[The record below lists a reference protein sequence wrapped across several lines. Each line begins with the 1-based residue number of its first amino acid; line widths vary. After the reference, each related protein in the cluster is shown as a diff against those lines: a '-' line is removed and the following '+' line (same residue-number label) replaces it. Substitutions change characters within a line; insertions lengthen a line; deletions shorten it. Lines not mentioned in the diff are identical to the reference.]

1 MRRSSFAISCA
12 SALLASSAASAAPPD
27 LAQQAEAYLAKA
39 YPADGPGA
47 AAIITENGK
56 TIFVGGRGLAD
67 VEGKK
72 PIVPGTVFRLGSITK
87 QFSAAAVLRL
97 VEQGKLSLD
106 DPLSKFIPGYPAP
119 GGAATVRQLLNHTS
133 GIMDYTEIPGWMA
146 EANTNKP
153 YTTDQLVAV
162 FKDMPSPFK
171 PGEKWQYDNSG
182 YVLLSAVIEK
192 VTGKPWDEAVA
203 ELVTSPLHLEQIRSG
218 VAEADIPAMA
228 KGYSVKEGK
237 VVPALKIHM
246 SVPSGAGALV
256 GTVGEMA
263 DWANALH
270 QGRLLNAASY
280 AAMIAPTKTADGKTA
295 PYGFGLG
302 MNDVRGH
309 PVIGHN
315 GGIFGFSTESIYF
328 PNEKMFVAVFANS
341 DEPQV
346 RPGIAA
352 HKLAAMMVGDPYPEF
367 TAQPVDMKA
376 IEPLLGVY
384 AFDDI
389 ERTFFARDGKLYTQR
404 AGGGEVEAFPAGGG
418 KYFYGPES
426 LSWFEVTR
434 SAAGTPQ
441 INFHAEGANKPS
453 MALRKG
459 PVPPVAPA
467 FAVPSATL
475 DSYAGRYDSAVGPFV
490 IAREGEKLSVKLRE
504 QAPRALKAVSLT
516 EFEVAGVGAKLR
528 FNSTGGKVT
537 SLTLFQDGH
546 ELEAKRAD

>member
-12 SALLASSAASAAPPD
+12 AALMASTAAGAAPPD
-27 LAQQAEAYLAKA
+27 LAKQAEAYLAKA

-72 PIVPGTVFRLGSITK
+72 PIVPDTVFRLGSITK
-87 QFSAAAVLRL
+87 QFTAAAILRL

-106 DPLSKFIPGYPAP
+106 DPLSKFISGYPAP

-133 GIMDYTEIPGWMA
+133 GIMDYTEIPGFMA
-146 EANTNKP
+146 EANTNKA
-153 YTTDQLVAV
+153 YTTEQLVAL
-162 FKDMPSPFK
+162 FKDLPGPFK

-182 YVLLSAVIEK
+182 YVLLSAVLEN
-192 VTGKPWDEAVA
+192 VTGKPWDEAVT
-203 ELVTSPLHLEQIRSG
+203 ELVTSPLDLELTRSG
-218 VAEADIPAMA
+218 VAEPSIAAMA
-228 KGYSVKEGK
+228 KGYSVKDGK

-256 GTVGEMA
+256 GTVGDMA
-263 DWANALH
+263 DWAEALH
-270 QGRLLNAASY
+270 NGRLLNAASY

-295 PYGFGLG
+295 PYGFGIG
-302 MNDVRGH
+302 FNDVRGQ
-309 PVIGHN
+309 PAIGHN
-315 GGIFGFSTESIYF
+315 GGIFGFSTESIYL
-328 PNEKMFVAVFANS
+328 PKQKMFVAVFANS
-341 DEPQV
+341 DEPTT

-367 TAQPVDMKA
+367 TALPVDMKA
-376 IEPLLGVY
+376 VEPLLGVY

-389 ERTFFARDGKLYTQR
+389 ERVFFARDGKLYTQR

-418 KYFYGPES
+418 KYFYGPAS

-434 SAAGTPQ
+434 NAAGTPQ
-441 INFHAEGANKPS
+441 IAFHAEGANKPS

-459 PVPPVAPA
+459 PPPPPVPA

-475 DSYAGRYDSAVGPFV
+475 DSYAGHYDSKIGPFV
-490 IAREGEKLSVKLRE
+490 IARDGDKLTVKLRD
-504 QAPRALKAVSLT
+504 QQPRPLKAVSLT
-516 EFEVAGVGAKLR
+516 EFEVRGSGPSCA
-528 FNSTGGKVT
+528 STAAAER
-537 SLTLFQDGH
+537 SP
-546 ELEAKRAD
+546 R